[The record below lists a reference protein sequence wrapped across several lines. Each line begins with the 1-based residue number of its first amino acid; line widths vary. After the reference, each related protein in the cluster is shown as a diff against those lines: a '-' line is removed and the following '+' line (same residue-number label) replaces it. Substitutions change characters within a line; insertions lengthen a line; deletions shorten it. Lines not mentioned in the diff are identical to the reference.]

1 MTCSEVS
8 VFMGLGRSPGLLTAD
23 EVSVSLRS
31 ISSSELQ
38 QALGKRS
45 SRKTWP
51 PSISGPRCHPLLCL
65 LPLNKAL
72 EVRQGPDK
80 GRASASSL
88 DAESSSCTCSR
99 EPGGP
104 AWPRVASSA
113 VLGRRTGGG
122 GADVYGTKDMPAADR
137 RVLTSEPFASHLL
150 IQTASSSPPLPFP
163 PPPKTL

>member
-1 MTCSEVS
+1 MTRSEVS

-51 PSISGPRCHPLLCL
+51 PSISGPRCHPLLRL

-122 GADVYGTKDMPAADR
+122 GGGQMFMGPR
-137 RVLTSEPFASHLL
+137 ICRL
-150 IQTASSSPPLPFP
+150 QTAEC
-163 PPPKTL
+163 